1 MGRANKTR
9 QIHRFQQNDQ
19 QCPLSFNNR
28 IPISTFS
35 ERSQI
40 TIEHMLS
47 ISLQITEYTRMD
59 TISFCPPSHSH
70 VVPKR
75 QGYPALGTFATHM
88 IGILSLVIIQ
98 VFGIFPF
105 GHATD
110 GRVELE
116 DITQHIQQIQ
126 HQIDETLLRVN
137 KLGLEGHP
145 SQVHS
150 VESIDEQMQKLFD
163 RMDAQE
169 DLLQDLEQKVGSRAL
184 VRAFDATQFDF
195 GGFLHSTFTHINGEN
210 GSATSFDRLTFEL
223 LFKIQFSER
232 FSAFFAQ
239 AFIRES
245 NTRFTDTFQRTS
257 PGFAFSGSGGMKTPL
272 VIAWAN
278 YRQSDALNI
287 QIGRY
292 ITPFGIINIEH
303 FPAILLDPEQPQFL
317 RPFSGDTIFPN
328 FMTGVQVHG
337 QMFFADD
344 SLQYNVYTGLFT
356 GSSPEQFYTG
366 IRGAYTFGQL
376 GSTVGINLGTGK
388 RSLTTTAPETIR
400 PSQNSTF
407 YMYGID
413 LLIDNGPILWKSE
426 LFFTDEDSR
435 SGGNR
440 FAYYTQPAYRI
451 NDQWIAFY
459 RYDFLNDGSLQIA
472 PTSGG
477 PRLQSP
483 GNSTEHV
490 LGMNFLPVPNVRL
503 RASFTL
509 KEFSSG
515 RLGAQNAQAQILQ
528 LSGTFSF

>member
-1 MGRANKTR
+1 MLT
-9 QIHRFQQNDQ
+9 I
-19 QCPLSFNNR
+19 SF
-28 IPISTFS
+28 
-35 ERSQI
+35 
-40 TIEHMLS
+40 
-47 ISLQITEYTRMD
+47 QITEFAHMD
-59 TISFCPPSHSH
+59 TSSFCPSLHSHS
-70 VVPKR
+70 
-75 QGYPALGTFATHM
+75 ALKHQHHPVLGLFATRV
-88 IGILSLVIIQ
+88 IGILSLVLLQ
-98 VFGIFPF
+98 VFGMMSF
-105 GHATD
+105 GQAADDTI
-110 GRVELE
+110 GLT
-116 DITQHIQQIQ
+116 DITQHLQKIQ
-126 HQIDETLLRVN
+126 HQIDETLERVN
-137 KLGLEGHP
+137 RLELKE
-145 SQVHS
+145 HS
-150 VESIDEQMQKLFD
+150 SLHHSAESIDEKMQNLFD
-163 RMDAQE
+163 RVEAQE
-169 DLLQDLEQKVGSRAL
+169 DLLQDIDQKVGSRSL

-195 GGFLHSTFTHINGEN
+195 GGFLHSTFTHINGEK

-223 LFKIQFSER
+223 LFKVQFNER

-328 FMTGVQVHG
+328 FITGAQIHG
-337 QMFFADD
+337 QLFFADD
-344 SLQYNVYTGLFT
+344 SLQYNIYTGVFT
-356 GSSPEQFYTG
+356 GSTPEQFYTG
-366 IRGAYTFGQL
+366 IRGAYTFSQL
-376 GSTVGINLGTGK
+376 GSTLGINVGTGK
-388 RSLTTTAPETIR
+388 RSLTTTAPEMIT
-400 PSQNSTF
+400 PSRNSTF

-413 LLIDNGPILWKSE
+413 LLIDNGPILWKNE
-426 LFFTDEDSR
+426 IFFTDEDSR

-440 FAYYTQPAYRI
+440 MAYYTQPAYRI

-477 PRLQSP
+477 PRLQTP

-490 LGMNFLPVPNVRL
+490 FGMNFLPVPNVRL

-509 KEFSSG
+509 KEYSSG
-515 RLGAQNAQAQILQ
+515 RLGAQNAQAQIFQ